1 MARNITVIPARKN
14 STDAEGQ
21 TARKKKLRVAAYC
34 RVSTDQEE
42 QLLSYENQVRFY
54 TESINSNPEYTCA
67 GIYADEGISG
77 TNTKKREEFNRM
89 IADCR
94 AVKIDRIITKSIF
107 RFARN
112 TLDCL
117 NYVRELK
124 GLGIGIT
131 FEKENIDTLDA
142 KGEVLLTI
150 LSSLAQDESR
160 NISENSTWGI
170 RKRFEIGQH
179 KMSTKRFLGYD
190 ADEDGKLIVN
200 TQQAKIVERLFM
212 EFLWGKTT
220 DYIKRIFE
228 REDVKNWDGGT
239 KWQATTLGSMLENEK
254 YKGDTLLQKSYTTD
268 FLTKKRVQ
276 NEGEIQQYYIE
287 DDHEAIIEPWI
298 WECVQLEAERRKRYL
313 EQHNITRFSQNTE
326 VNPFSS
332 KIICGECNMAF
343 ARKGWRTPI
352 GDRKVWQCSERYKVK
367 GMLGCANRHIDE
379 ETLIEI
385 YLRAWNRLLEC
396 REMLVPEWERQMQG
410 EDLLAKFRAM
420 DFMEIT
426 KEAQPIKE
434 LDIDLVLR
442 TVDHIKV
449 YESGVVVTVFLDGT
463 EIKCST

>member
-1 MARNITVIPARKN
+1 M
-14 STDAEGQ
+14 
-21 TARKKKLRVAAYC
+21 
-34 RVSTDQEE
+34 STDQEE

-54 TESINSNPEYTCA
+54 TESINSNPEYECA

-77 TNTKKREEFNRM
+77 TNTKKRDEFNRM

-94 AVKIDRIITKSIF
+94 AGKIDRIITKSIS

-124 GLGIGIT
+124 GLGIGVT
-131 FEKENIDTLDA
+131 FEKEAIDTLDA

-190 ADEDGKLIVN
+190 ADENGKLVVN
-200 TQQAKIVERLFM
+200 KKQAKIVERIFM

-228 REDVKNWDGGT
+228 REGVVNWDGGT
-239 KWQATTLGSMLENEK
+239 KWQSTTISSMLENEK
-254 YKGDTLLQKSYTTD
+254 FKGDTLLQKSYTTD

-287 DDHEAIIEPWI
+287 DDHEAIIAPWL
-298 WECVQLEAERRKRYL
+298 WECVQLEMKRRERYL
-313 EQHNITRFSQNTE
+313 EEHNITRFSQNTE

-343 ARKGWRTPI
+343 ARKGWRTPS

-367 GMLGCANRHIDE
+367 GVLGCGNRHIYED
-379 ETLIEI
+379 TLIEI
-385 YLRAWNRLLEC
+385 YLMAWNRLLEC
-396 REMLVPEWERQMQG
+396 REMLVSEWEEKMQG
-410 EDLLAKFRAM
+410 EDLLAKFRAK
-420 DFMEIT
+420 DFMEVT
-426 KEAQPIKE
+426 EDAQLIQKMDAE
-434 LDIDLVLR
+434 LMLR
-442 TVDHIKV
+442 TVNCIKV
-449 YESGVVVTVFLDGT
+449 YESGMVVTVFLDGT
-463 EIKCST
+463 EIEYNARE

>member
-1 MARNITVIPARKN
+1 M
-14 STDAEGQ
+14 
-21 TARKKKLRVAAYC
+21 AAYC

-54 TESINSNPEYTCA
+54 TESINSSPEYECA

-77 TNTKKREEFNRM
+77 TNTKKRDEFNRM
-89 IADCR
+89 ILDCR
-94 AVKIDRIITKSIF
+94 AGKIDRIITKSIS

-124 GLGIGIT
+124 GLGIGVT
-131 FEKENIDTLDA
+131 FEKEAIDTLDA

-190 ADEDGKLIVN
+190 ADENGKLVVN
-200 TQQAKIVERLFM
+200 KQQAKIVKRIFM
-212 EFLWGKTT
+212 EFLWGRTA
-220 DYIKRIFE
+220 DYMKRIFE
-228 REDVKNWDGGT
+228 REGVINWDGGT
-239 KWQATTLGSMLENEK
+239 KWQSTTICSMLENEK
-254 YKGDTLLQKSYTTD
+254 YKGDTLLQKSYTVD

-298 WECVQLEAERRKRYL
+298 WECVQLEMKRRERYL
-313 EQHNITRFSQNTE
+313 EEHNITRFSQNTE
-326 VNPFSS
+326 ANPFSS
-332 KIICGECNMAF
+332 KIICGECNRAF
-343 ARKGWRTPI
+343 ARKGWRTPS

-367 GMLGCANRHIDE
+367 GVLGCGNRHIYED
-379 ETLIEI
+379 TLIEI
-385 YLRAWNRLLEC
+385 YLMAWNRLLEC
-396 REMLVPEWERQMQG
+396 REMLMPEWERNMQG
-410 EDLLAKFRAM
+410 DDLLAKFRAM
-420 DFMEIT
+420 DFMEVT
-426 KEAQPIKE
+426 KDARPIKG
-434 LDIDLVLR
+434 LDIDLMLR
-442 TVDHIKV
+442 TVDYIKV
-449 YESGVVVTVFLDGT
+449 YESGVVVTDRKSVV
-463 EIKCST
+463 